1 MSRADFHFPA
11 RRYDRNG
18 KAAVLEAANA
28 VDPATVFGMAF
39 GSDVFEDYVG
49 QLALATLAS
58 LGYEGGGDPR
68 TDSAFHAK
76 LQALQQVGSY
86 SRFRLCVCVEWGR
99 SCLLLQREPM
109 MQTCRREAA
118 CVLPRWSTAD
128 STQAP

>member
-76 LQALQQVGSY
+76 LQALQQVGGL
-86 SRFRLCVCVEWGR
+86 RIQVDPAELHIWVWQWGWLVFA
-99 SCLLLQREPM
+99 SCGLLTR
-109 MQTCRREAA
+109 TWVWC
-118 CVLPRWSTAD
+118 
-128 STQAP
+128 

>member
-1 MSRADFHFPA
+1 MSDGIWGCPHQVLVSA

-76 LQALQQVGSY
+76 LQALQQV
-86 SRFRLCVCVEWGR
+86 SRVRV
-99 SCLLLQREPM
+99 
-109 MQTCRREAA
+109 
-118 CVLPRWSTAD
+118 
-128 STQAP
+128 